1 MQSTEATQT
10 PITAD
15 VAGSFLSEYLTKQ
28 KEDYGTHVNLR
39 NCVMYL
45 VSNAKENEDRKQAE
59 NQP

>member
-1 MQSTEATQT
+1 MTPTEVQKTE
-10 PITAD
+10 ITAD
-15 VAGSFLSEYLTKQ
+15 VAGNFLSEYLTKQ

-45 VSNAKENEDRKQAE
+45 VANAKENEDRKQAE